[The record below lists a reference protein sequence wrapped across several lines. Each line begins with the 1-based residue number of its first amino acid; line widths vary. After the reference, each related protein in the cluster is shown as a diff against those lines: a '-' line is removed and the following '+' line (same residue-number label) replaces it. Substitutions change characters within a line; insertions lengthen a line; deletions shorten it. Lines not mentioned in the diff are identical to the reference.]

1 MNARQ
6 KAKYYKK
13 KCLEMEETLKATQ
26 KPRRI
31 SYIKPPIQ
39 TLESKT
45 IVYPDQEKYIK
56 NHTYEPIEEYIRLEL
71 IQIMKNEISQY
82 IDISC
87 EEDYLPDA
95 KIYRGRI
102 SIIDERYS

>member
-13 KCLEMEETLKATQ
+13 KYLETKEILNTKLFQ
-26 KPRRI
+26 KI
-31 SYIKPPIQ
+31 KYIKPPIQ
-39 TLESKT
+39 TIESKT
-45 IVYPDQEKYIK
+45 VLYSDQEKYIN
-56 NHTYEPIEEYIRLEL
+56 NHTYKPIEEYIKSEL